1 MNQHTEDVE
10 AFFVLTATLESME
23 KTLSGFDTK
32 CPKSVLKQ
40 MRDQYLKLVGGSLSL
55 LCEPQRN
62 LASSL
67 ISDCKAE
74 LYSLTA
80 AVSNAVAVLGAVS
93 NAGKFAVQERL
104 TSMAADAALGK
115 GENVFKEEVRADM
128 AGGVYL

>member
-1 MNQHTEDVE
+1 VNQHTEDVE

-23 KTLSGFDTK
+23 NTLSRFDTK
-32 CPKSVLKQ
+32 CPKSALKQ
-40 MRDQYLKLVGGSLSL
+40 MHNQYLKLVAGSLNL

-62 LASSL
+62 LASGL
-67 ISDCKAE
+67 ITDCKAE

-115 GENVFKEEVRADM
+115 SDNIFKEEAKTDM